1 MRRCLTAL
9 MIVAAAPVSAARWTP
24 VLDASD
30 RAVYLDTG
38 ALARE
43 GNHVRAWV
51 REVHTHEQRSEQA
64 GVNYFSANAL
74 VAYDCTSRTT
84 APLFKV
90 FFGADGMELR
100 RVNLDAAEAPALAVP
115 GSLPEQLLERAC
127 TLSAKPPKEA
137 KPASAK
143 AGEEHKGD
151 GHDKSAT
158 AGKPGDQAHA
168 TKDKADATKDKT
180 DDKSPGH
187 ATADKADAAKASPE
201 KAQAERGEAGKAG
214 TAKAEPGKAEST
226 KAAQKSDEAT
236 HAEAKVAAH
245 DKPAADKHGN
255 DKAATPTAAADKHGT
270 DKGAS
275 ALTALPPRPAK
286 LGPSAV
292 TKLMPTGRDPHVVP
306 AAVRTGPERGLPMS
320 SPIRNVDAASAH
332 ANGYAVPNR
341 ASVRRP
347 AKSAPDKVDE
357 HAEQHELHWAY
368 GGEGGPDNWGK
379 IKSEYEVCAKG
390 TRQSPIDIKEGARL
404 ELEAIRFDYKPS
416 PLRIVDN
423 GHTVQVN
430 YLEGSSITVA
440 GERYDLKQ
448 FHFHKPAEER
458 IDGRSFALVAH
469 LVHQSV
475 EGRLAVVAVLF
486 DMREQDNAFL
496 RGLWPHLPLEP
507 KREVFD
513 SAVTIDV
520 NQLLPESRT
529 YFTYMGSL
537 TTPPCSEGVRWIVLK
552 TPVEISPKQVA
563 VFGRLY
569 MANARPIQPS
579 NGRLIKESM

>member
-9 MIVAAAPVSAARWTP
+9 MIIAAGPVSAARWTP
-24 VLDASD
+24 VLDTTD
-30 RAVYLDTG
+30 RAVYLDTA

-51 REVHTHEQRSEQA
+51 REVYTREQRSEQA

-74 VAYDCTSRTT
+74 VAYDCTGRTT

-90 FFGADGMELR
+90 FFGVDGMELR
-100 RVNLDAAEAPALAVP
+100 RVNLDAAEVPALAVP
-115 GSLPEQLLERAC
+115 GSLPEQILDRAC
-127 TLSAKPPKEA
+127 TLSAKPPKQA

-143 AGEEHKGD
+143 AGEERKAEGRE
-151 GHDKSAT
+151 KSAA
-158 AGKPGDQAHA
+158 AGTPGEKAPA
-168 TKDKADATKDKT
+168 SKDKADDKAAEQAAADKT
-180 DDKSPGH
+180 GGAKANPDK
-187 ATADKADAAKASPE
+187 AEADKGDT
-201 KAQAERGEAGKAG
+201 GKAE
-214 TAKAEPGKAEST
+214 TAKAESA
-226 KAAQKSDEAT
+226 KAAHKPDEAK
-236 HAEAKVAAH
+236 HADAKTVEQ
-245 DKPAADKHGN
+245 DKSDKHGT
-255 DKAATPTAAADKHGT
+255 DKAAADKHGAG
-270 DKGAS
+270 KIPS
-275 ALTALPPRPAK
+275 SLIALPPRPAK
-286 LGPSAV
+286 FERPTAV
-292 TKLMPTGRDPHVVP
+292 AKPTPTGRDPHMVP

-320 SPIRNVDAASAH
+320 SPIHNVNASSVH
-332 ANGYAVPNR
+332 ANAYAAPSR
-341 ASVRRP
+341 GGVRRP
-347 AKSAPDKVDE
+347 AKPVLQKSDE
-357 HAEQHELHWAY
+357 HGEHSEIHWAY

-379 IKSEYEVCAKG
+379 LKSEYEVCTKG

-404 ELEAIRFDYKPS
+404 ELEPIRFDYKAS

-430 YLEGSSITVA
+430 YVEGSSITVA

-507 KREVFD
+507 KREVFN

-520 NQLLPESRT
+520 NELLPESRT

-552 TPVEISPKQVA
+552 TPVEISPKQVS

-569 MANARPIQPS
+569 MANARPIQPA

>member
-9 MIVAAAPVSAARWTP
+9 MIVAATPVSAARWTP
-24 VLDASD
+24 VVDTTD

-51 REVHTHEQRSEQA
+51 REVYTREQRSEQA

-74 VAYDCTSRTT
+74 VAYDCTGRTT

-115 GSLPEQLLERAC
+115 GSLPEQLLDRAC
-127 TLSAKPPKEA
+127 TLSAKPPKVA
-137 KPASAK
+137 KSASAK
-143 AGEEHKGD
+143 AGEERKAD
-151 GHDKSAT
+151 GHEKSA
-158 AGKPGDQAHA
+158 AGKPADKAHA
-168 TKDKADATKDKT
+168 SKDKAD
-180 DDKSPGH
+180 
-187 ATADKADAAKASPE
+187 DKAAEHAGTDKAGAAKANAE
-201 KAQAERGEAGKAG
+201 KG
-214 TAKAEPGKAEST
+214 EST
-226 KAAQKSDEAT
+226 EAAKAAQKPDEAKPADVKT
-236 HAEAKVAAH
+236 AAH
-245 DKPAADKHGN
+245 DKPATDKPGG
-255 DKAATPTAAADKHGT
+255 DKGAAPLAGTDKHGT
-270 DKGAS
+270 EKVAS
-275 ALTALPPRPAK
+275 GLTALPPRPAK
-286 LGPSAV
+286 LTPGAV
-292 TKLMPTGRDPHVVP
+292 TKPMPTGRDPHVVP
-306 AAVRTGPERGLPMS
+306 ATVRIGPERGLPMS
-320 SPIRNVDAASAH
+320 SPIHNVNAASAH
-332 ANGYAVPNR
+332 ANAYVAPSR
-341 ASVRRP
+341 AGVRRP
-347 AKSAPDKVDE
+347 AKPVLEKPE
-357 HAEQHELHWAY
+357 QHAEQHEIHWAY

-379 IKSEYEVCAKG
+379 LKSEFETCTKG

-404 ELEAIRFDYKPS
+404 ELEPIRFDYKAS

-430 YLEGSSITVA
+430 YVEGSSISVA

-507 KREVFD
+507 KREVFN

-520 NQLLPESRT
+520 NELLPESRT

-552 TPVEISPKQVA
+552 TPVEVSPKQVA

>member
-9 MIVAAAPVSAARWTP
+9 MIVVAAPVSAARWTP
-24 VLDASD
+24 VVDTTD

-38 ALARE
+38 ALSRE
-43 GNHVRAWV
+43 GSHVRAWV
-51 REVHTHEQRSEQA
+51 REVYTREQRSEQA

-74 VAYDCTSRTT
+74 VAYDCAGRTT

-115 GSLPEQLLERAC
+115 GSLPEQLLDRAC

-143 AGEEHKGD
+143 AGGERKAEGREKSAAASASGDKAPAAADKPHDKAAEHGASDKAAAAKANPESAAAEKGD
-151 GHDKSAT
+151 GGKGD
-158 AGKPGDQAHA
+158 AGKSEVA
-168 TKDKADATKDKT
+168 KAAPKPEEGKPTDAKAAA
-180 DDKSPGH
+180 SS
-187 ATADKADAAKASPE
+187 ADK
-201 KAQAERGEAGKAG
+201 
-214 TAKAEPGKAEST
+214 
-226 KAAQKSDEAT
+226 
-236 HAEAKVAAH
+236 
-245 DKPAADKHGN
+245 
-255 DKAATPTAAADKHGT
+255 AAADKHGSDNSAAAATGKHGT
-270 DKGAS
+270 DKISS
-275 ALTALPPRPAK
+275 ALTALPPRPVK
-286 LGPSAV
+286 PSPSAL
-292 TKLMPTGRDPHVVP
+292 TKPMPVGRDPHVLP

-320 SPIRNVDAASAH
+320 SPIRNVVAASQH
-332 ANGYAVPNR
+332 ANGYTAPSR
-341 ASVRRP
+341 TSVRRP
-347 AKSAPDKVDE
+347 AKPVLEKPE
-357 HAEQHELHWAY
+357 HAEQHEIHWAY

-379 IKSEYEVCAKG
+379 LKSEYETCTKG

-404 ELEAIRFDYKPS
+404 ELEPIRFDYKPS

-507 KREVFD
+507 KREVFN
-513 SAVTIDV
+513 SAVSLDV
-520 NQLLPESRT
+520 NELLPETRT

-552 TPVEISPKQVA
+552 TPVEVSPKQVA

-569 MANARPIQPS
+569 MTNARPIQPA

>member
-9 MIVAAAPVSAARWTP
+9 MIVVAAPVSAARWTP
-24 VLDASD
+24 VVDTTD

-38 ALARE
+38 ALSRE
-43 GNHVRAWV
+43 GSHVRAWV
-51 REVHTHEQRSEQA
+51 REVYTREQRSEQA

-74 VAYDCTSRTT
+74 VAYDCAGRTT

-90 FFGADGMELR
+90 FFGVDGMELR

-115 GSLPEQLLERAC
+115 GSLPEQLLDRAC
-127 TLSAKPPKEA
+127 TLSAKPPKDG

-143 AGEEHKGD
+143 AGEDRKAEGR
-151 GHDKSAT
+151 DKSASGG
-158 AGKPGDQAHA
+158 APGEKAH
-168 TKDKADATKDKT
+168 
-180 DDKSPGH
+180 S
-187 ATADKADAAKASPE
+187 TADKAQDKAAEHGAPDKAAATKANPE
-201 KAQAERGEAGKAG
+201 NAAAEKGEAGKAES
-214 TAKAEPGKAEST
+214 AKAAPKPDEGKP
-226 KAAQKSDEAT
+226 
-236 HAEAKVAAH
+236 AEAKVAASPAH
-245 DKPAADKHGN
+245 DKAGADKHGG
-255 DKAATPTAAADKHGT
+255 DKAPTAAADKHGA
-270 DKGAS
+270 DKVPS
-275 ALTALPPRPAK
+275 ALTALPPRPVK
-286 LGPSAV
+286 PSPSAV
-292 TKLMPTGRDPHVVP
+292 TKPMPVGRDPHVLP
-306 AAVRTGPERGLPMS
+306 AAVRTVPERGLPMS
-320 SPIRNVDAASAH
+320 SPIRNVVAAAAH
-332 ANGYAVPNR
+332 ANGYAAPAR
-341 ASVRRP
+341 TGVRRP
-347 AKSAPDKVDE
+347 AKPVLEKADE
-357 HAEQHELHWAY
+357 HAEQHEIHWAY

-379 IKSEYEVCAKG
+379 LKSEYEMCTKG

-404 ELEAIRFDYKPS
+404 ELEPIRFDYKPS

-507 KREVFD
+507 KREVFN
-513 SAVTIDV
+513 SAVSIDA
-520 NQLLPESRT
+520 NELLPETRT

-569 MANARPIQPS
+569 MANARPIQPA